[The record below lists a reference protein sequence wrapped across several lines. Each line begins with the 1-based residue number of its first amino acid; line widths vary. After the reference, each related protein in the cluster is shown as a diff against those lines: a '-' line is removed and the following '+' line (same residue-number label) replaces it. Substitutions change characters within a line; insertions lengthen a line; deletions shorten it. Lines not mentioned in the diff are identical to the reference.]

1 MATINGNQKKLTVS
15 GEAIESAVNS
25 KHEHSNS
32 AVLDKLSDNNGTL
45 QYNGADITGGSATE
59 YTLPTASETVLG
71 GVKVDGSTITVTNGV
86 IKSKQATIDSTLNS
100 TSTNA
105 IQNKA
110 VNAALLNKQDKLTA
124 GDNVTIANNKIS
136 VDLTLSTATDEEIK
150 NHIASLYE

>member
-1 MATINGNQKKLTVS
+1 M
-15 GEAIESAVNS
+15 
-25 KHEHSNS
+25 
-32 AVLDKLSDNNGTL
+32 
-45 QYNGADITGGSATE
+45 ADIDSLKEEYRSNLTQCIQRVKTELDNKASADDLTELQTQVDIIKTNGSATK
-59 YTLPTASETVLG
+59 YTLPTASETGVG

-150 NHIASLYE
+150 NHIASLYK

>member
-1 MATINGNQKKLTVS
+1 M
-15 GEAIESAVNS
+15 
-25 KHEHSNS
+25 
-32 AVLDKLSDNNGTL
+32 
-45 QYNGADITGGSATE
+45 ADIDSLKEEYRSNLTQCIQRVKTELDNKASADDLTELQTQVDIIKTNGSATK

-124 GDNVTIANNKIS
+124 GDNVTIVNNKIS

>member
-1 MATINGNQKKLTVS
+1 M
-15 GEAIESAVNS
+15 
-25 KHEHSNS
+25 
-32 AVLDKLSDNNGTL
+32 
-45 QYNGADITGGSATE
+45 ADIDSLKEEYRSNLTQCIQRVKTELDNKASADDLTELQTQVDIIKTNGSATK

-150 NHIASLYE
+150 NHIASLYR